1 MYKDLLKTIE
11 ILKFRIGKYNGCPPI
26 TWLMKE
32 VNDIEGEAYF
42 SHHFGLI
49 DDIELETLEEKLRNI
64 VQDACS
70 NTTSTKG

>member
-11 ILKFRIGKYNGCPPI
+11 VLKFRIGKHNGCPPI
-26 TWLMKE
+26 AWLMKE

-42 SHHFGLI
+42 SHRFGLI
-49 DDIELETLEEKLRNI
+49 DNIELETLEEKLRNI